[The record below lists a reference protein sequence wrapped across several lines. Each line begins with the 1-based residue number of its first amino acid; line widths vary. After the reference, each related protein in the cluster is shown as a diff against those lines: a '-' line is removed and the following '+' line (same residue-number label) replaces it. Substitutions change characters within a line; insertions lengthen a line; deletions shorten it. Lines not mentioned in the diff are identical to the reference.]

1 MAIKPVEWIMNSRKD
16 LKKFPDD
23 ARNIAGN
30 QIWMVQLGRQPD
42 DWKPMPSV
50 GPGAIEIRIHQPHE
64 HRVIYVA
71 KFPEAVYVLNAF
83 EKKTP
88 KTPQPE
94 IDKARK
100 AYAEMQRIRQIQTKF

>member
-1 MAIKPVEWIMNSRKD
+1 MATKPVKWIMNSRKD

-30 QIWMVQLGRQPD
+30 QIWLVQLGRPPD
-42 DWKPMPSV
+42 DWKPMLSV
-50 GPGAIEIRIHQPHE
+50 GQGAIEIRIHQPHE

-71 KFPEAVYVLNAF
+71 KFPEAVYVLNVF
-83 EKKTP
+83 EKKTQ

-94 IDKARK
+94 IVKARK
-100 AYAEMQRIRQIQTKF
+100 AYAEMQRTRQK

>member
-1 MAIKPVEWIMNSRKD
+1 MAAKPVEWIMSSRKD

-42 DWKPMPSV
+42 DWKPMPSI

-71 KFPEAVYVLNAF
+71 KFPEAVYVLNVF
-83 EKKTP
+83 EKKTQ

-100 AYAEMQRIRQIQTKF
+100 AYAEMQKIRQAKL